1 MNWIDFVGRFPPGV
15 PFTPRQAGL
24 FYPGIHLKSVRQ
36 NIFNWTRQ
44 GRLLKLRRD
53 LYVVR
58 SSALDARYLAN
69 RIYEPSYIS
78 LEYALSRYGLIPE
91 AAFGVTSVTVN
102 KTARFETPVGL
113 FSYRH
118 LKRDYYFGYRLE
130 NGVLI
135 AEREKSLIDYF
146 YFHLEEVR
154 FDRRYLDSL
163 RLGTWEALNRKKLR
177 GYLERIPV
185 KKLSDFIEFCLARYE

>member
-1 MNWIDFVGRFPPGV
+1 MNWIDFVGRFPRGV

-58 SSALDARYLAN
+58 SSGLDARYLAN

-163 RLGTWEALNRKKLR
+163 RLGNWEALNRKKLR
-177 GYLERIPV
+177 GYLKRIPV
-185 KKLSDFIEFCLARYE
+185 KKLSDFIEFCYE